1 MTDIVFQTNDYH
13 LVSDHTQVLCETFK
27 AIVDTINA
35 YRLLELPPEITVSL
49 RIEPFDDDSDEL
61 MSIGGCSVK
70 HNLIE
75 MRVPPCYD
83 TKTLIT
89 FCHELVHLHQG
100 QLGWLREADDNV
112 GMIWFDKYYPL
123 DQENLTHDEYMSLPW
138 EVMAFREQ
146 KTVWN
151 TIKQHIVEYINEDR
165 ECPDVLVE
173 INVVN

>member
-1 MTDIVFQTNDYH
+1 MCEVVFQTSDSK
-13 LVSDHTQVLCETFK
+13 LVNNHTQVLCETFK
-27 AIVDTINA
+27 QIIGAIIA
-35 YRLLELPPEITVSL
+35 YRLLELPPVITVSL

-83 TKTLIT
+83 TKTFVT

-100 QLGWLREADDNV
+100 QLGWLREADDG
-112 GMIWFDKYYPL
+112 GMLWFDKYFKL
-123 DQENLTHDEYMSLPW
+123 KENMTHDEYMSLPW
-138 EVMAFREQ
+138 EMMAFREQ
-146 KTVWN
+146 KDVWN
-151 TIKQHIVEYINEDR
+151 TIKPHIVEYINEER
-165 ECPDVLVE
+165 ECPEDSVE